1 MATSRYVQI
10 TDWALLEYEY
20 SNEQI
25 SNTQAKAFK
34 LKNDYDDSTHFLNGD
49 IAKKLTGNV
58 QDGSSATQSTVGNKW
73 AYLDIDTIVPTI
85 NTDANLTLTEET
97 INLTSPEI
105 EYDNVKIHIV
115 SGFNLDGLDGLIA
128 QISAKTNDGKR
139 VDLSN
144 FTFLA
149 SENDYKFNTKP
160 LFLGDRLYDKYIEF
174 KVPALSWIQSE
185 FYANPANPG
194 AFAYIYSDDNT
205 GFVKDTFIDFT
216 LHEITS
222 SSTENGN
229 QFFITGN
236 KYDLSFLSADQFGL
250 LGSTIR
256 ESSEG
261 DYFEFYMTWDNAFP
275 DDYILNLNSVGGDW
289 VIIHQIEVFEQVGP
303 TTFKTS
309 NMTMLQENNFE
320 KPNIFR
326 PIVLNSS
333 IASAFSIDY
342 IMRFMNRAD
351 GNQIIRESAYTSFEP
366 KKYGKELEKITVSEG
381 YRPMKV
387 YNKIVS
393 SDNQSTAT
401 SFQQS
406 SPATFKTVV
415 NTKYVPNFFDNT
427 NISISTVGKD
437 AQELDESIFGQGK
450 AIILLNEY
458 DNRMRFKL
466 FDKSPSDNELEQLDL
481 TTEPSIFLSF
491 VYDDGTKLYVDQS
504 LDSDV
509 DPTSGEVEFM
519 INSEDASEVLKQT
532 NKRFYIVSRGGN
544 DDTETVLYQ
553 GSYDNFANRENVV
566 EKLGAERSSE
576 LTKKIAQLDKAFNKL
591 SKKEKTIDQ
600 KLHDNMEL
608 ESKIEASNAKADR
621 LTKQTALLRSEEER
635 LRNQLNKEKEL
646 VDQQKKNILELLSQN
661 VKNRRDR
668 NSKYKYRE
676 IPGKTTSLAS
686 GLKRIKP
693 KVLKPSD
700 PKTTIEKRFKR

>member
-289 VIIHQIEVFEQVGP
+289 LIIHQIEVFEQVGP

-458 DNRMRFKL
+458 DNSMRFKL